1 MIVIAA
7 CTAHKKSTTSTAST
21 TTVTTTTV
29 SSTTTTTESTAIVA
43 VAPFVKPENGIYDPR
58 EEELIA
64 LQAQYKSATLEN
76 DVTLDRLKEGYFLYA
91 KGACTKCH
99 EALNI
104 YYIDP
109 FRWGFICDNM
119 AMKAA
124 LTPTQKTAVYQY
136 VLAIKAAKSK

>member
-1 MIVIAA
+1 MFVGPTRVATVAA
-7 CTAHKKSTTSTAST
+7 TNTAAVVTST
-21 TTVTTTTV
+21 
-29 SSTTTTTESTAIVA
+29 VA
-43 VAPFVKPENGIYDPR
+43 ATPFVKPYNGIYDPR

-76 DVTLDRLKEGYFLYA
+76 DVTLERLKEGYFIYA

-119 AMKAA
+119 SLKAA
-124 LTPTQKTAVYQY
+124 LTPTQKQAVYQY